1 MNEEAVKT
9 EQFGSA
15 RRFYIFSKAGFDF
28 EVHECV
34 AKDGSFY
41 DVRTG
46 EQEGEYD
53 ILRNKKYFSF
63 PYEDDVYIYT
73 DSIESMN
80 EKILNYL
87 IAYPIEISHAYND
100 MMKLKKEYEQ
110 KKEVFS
116 KMIKFVNPRID
127 NMANDDFVGFYAAMK
142 KGETYFVKVKKTSN
156 GGINYVDLMADIT
169 YYVGGDDNINN
180 IIPNLKEDTRYV
192 MITINPINEASYHL
206 IRDEDVETF
215 KKEWKKLVNAEI

>member
-1 MNEEAVKT
+1 MNGEAVKT
-9 EQFGSA
+9 EQCGSA

-34 AKDGSFY
+34 AKGGSFY
-41 DVRTG
+41 DVHTG

-53 ILRNKKYFSF
+53 ILRKKYFSL
-63 PYEDDVYIYT
+63 PYENDVFIYT

-87 IAYPIEISHAYND
+87 IKYPTEVYHAYNG
-100 MMKLKKEYEQ
+100 MMKLKKEYEK
-110 KKEVFS
+110 KKEVFA

-169 YYVGGDDNINN
+169 DYVGGDDKIND
-180 IIPNLKEDTRYV
+180 IIPNIRKDTTYV
-192 MITINPINEASYHL
+192 MITVKPNNETSYQL
-206 IRDEDVETF
+206 IRDEDIETF
-215 KKEWKKLVNAEI
+215 KKEWKELMNAEI

>member
-1 MNEEAVKT
+1 MNEETAKK
-9 EQFGSA
+9 EQCGSA
-15 RRFYIFSKAGFDF
+15 RRFYIFSKTVFDF

-34 AKDGSFY
+34 AKEGSFY
-41 DVRTG
+41 DVHTDK
-46 EQEGEYD
+46 QEGEYD
-53 ILRNKKYFSF
+53 ILRKKYFSL
-63 PYEDDVYIYT
+63 PYENDVYIYT

-87 IAYPIEISHAYND
+87 IAYPTEISHAYND
-100 MMKLKKEYEQ
+100 MMKLKKEYEK

-116 KMIKFVNPRID
+116 KMVGFVNPRID
-127 NMANDDFVGFYAAMK
+127 NMTNDDFVGFYAAMK

-215 KKEWKKLVNAEI
+215 KKEWKELVNAEI